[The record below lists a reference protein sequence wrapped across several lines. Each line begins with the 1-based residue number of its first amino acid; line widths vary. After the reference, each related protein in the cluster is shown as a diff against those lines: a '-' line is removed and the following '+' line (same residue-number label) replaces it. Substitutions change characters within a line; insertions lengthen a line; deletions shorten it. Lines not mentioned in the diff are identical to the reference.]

1 MRRLHTGAFMPLPLV
16 GTLALDVSGKLQV
29 NGIDYQYKKM
39 FTIYAELFV
48 IIDTQQGLR
57 WCVWRDSV
65 REDAYR
71 HLLALFR

>member
-1 MRRLHTGAFMPLPLV
+1 MPLPLV
-16 GTLALDVSGKLQV
+16 GTFALDVSGKLQV

-39 FTIYAELFV
+39 FTIYAEWFV
-48 IIDTQQGLR
+48 IIDTQQGPR

-65 REDAYR
+65 REDTYR